1 MFPSLLLCAFS
12 LLGVFAAW
20 QATELAG
27 RRKVLARRLHR
38 ATVQQAETRRALRAR
53 KQLADT
59 AAAAATAVNAGNF
72 TVQTAHQLI
81 AAIPFGILE
90 AIPATRDTTRI
101 VRATHDAIAG
111 LVYGAIGAAS
121 QQAAKGLRRY

>member
-1 MFPSLLLCAFS
+1 MLPSLLLAAFG
-12 LLGVFAAW
+12 LLGAFAAW
-20 QATELAG
+20 QAVELS
-27 RRKVLARRLHR
+27 RRRQALVRRLRR
-38 ATVQQAETRRALRAR
+38 AAAQQAEARRVLRTRR
-53 KQLADT
+53 QLADT
-59 AAAAATAVNAGNF
+59 AAAAASVVNTGNL

-90 AIPATRDTTRI
+90 AIPATRDTSRI

-121 QQAAKGLRRY
+121 REAGKGLRRY

>member
-1 MFPSLLLCAFS
+1 VLPSLLLAVLG
-12 LLGVFAAW
+12 LLGAVAAW
-20 QATELAG
+20 QAVELAG
-27 RRKVLARRLHR
+27 RRRALARRLRR
-38 ATVQQAETRRALRAR
+38 ATVQQAETKRVARAR
-53 KQLADT
+53 RQLAET

-121 QQAAKGLRRY
+121 RQAAKGLRQY

>member
-1 MFPSLLLCAFS
+1 VWPSL
-12 LLGVFAAW
+12 LLGVFALLGAAGAW
-20 QATELAG
+20 QTAALAG
-27 RRKVLARRLHR
+27 RRRTLARRLRR
-38 ATVQQAETRRALRAR
+38 AALQQAEAQRVLKARR
-53 KQLADT
+53 QLADT
-59 AAAAATAVNAGNF
+59 AATAAAVVNAGNL

-121 QQAAKGLRRY
+121 RQAAKGLRQC